1 MIPAASLARGFGAW
15 AHRTLAA
22 GSAPLPRASPGAAFR
37 SSVPPAAGPLV
48 GKPVGLRERAAR
60 RKPWAS
66 SEGSD
71 LTKVDVGT
79 SGTTVPVGRHAGEL
93 PQRRTLKE
101 GQYPTEGLTAAAASG
116 RASEPRQAPQ
126 EPRVWL
132 PSPILGAKL
141 STCSH
146 VELPA
151 RLCAGASGHQ
161 WASGELCSIE
171 QPPRP
176 AVSNRVSRYGDPCG
190 RGGGAL
196 GAQPCSAAGG
206 VGGPSTPGAAA
217 GAGRGQAVKA
227 ALEPPDRMS
236 LCSKGLGLGL
246 GMEAAVAEVGGAVV
260 GVVGPDSAWATAVL
274 ATATGFL
281 VTNAHLLQPGRR
293 AGGERPE
300 PGSEGPVK
308 HPGYNPGRGGP
319 RRSMDAVR
327 GAGDEPGQGRAG
339 LRVRVRMPGGEW
351 RRAVVV
357 YVFQGP
363 LDLAVLALLHQHPK
377 GFGAATSRPEGRS
390 QPSPSARQSASGTEA
405 AGSGPGSWRGP
416 GPDAGFQQGLP
427 LRPAVLCDA
436 APVLGER
443 VAVVG
448 HALLHPR
455 APLEAGV
462 TAGVVARVISERVAS
477 GCEGCAAGAGAEP
490 AMLLTTAAVHSG
502 ASGGAVI
509 SASGRL
515 AALVTSNSRHAATGR
530 PLPALNYSIAAA
542 ALRPLWE
549 TLAAASYADLA
560 PALACSQPGYDPG
573 FLTAA
578 SPEADGAGLAQAET
592 RAGAVAGLEAGSGSS
607 SGQAALA
614 GLRAR
619 LRALDATSPGLASL
633 WALVS
638 PPEEARPGAGPSR
651 SSVQDRGAGVARL
664 ARLLNEKGLQERLG
678 AGPVSSARG
687 AVIDGDRHWRSRL

>member
-1 MIPAASLARGFGAW
+1 MIPAAALARGFGAW

-22 GSAPLPRASPGAAFR
+22 GSAPLPRASPGAAFH
-37 SSVPPAAGPLV
+37 SFVPPAAGPLV
-48 GKPVGLRERAAR
+48 GKHVGLREGAAR

-71 LTKVDVGT
+71 LTKVDVGM
-79 SGTTVPVGRHAGEL
+79 SGTTVPEGRHAGEL
-93 PQRRTLKE
+93 PQRRTLEE
-101 GQYPTEGLTAAAASG
+101 GQYPTEGLMAAAASG
-116 RASEPRQAPQ
+116 RASAPRRSPQ
-126 EPRVWL
+126 EPQVWL
-132 PSPILGAKL
+132 PSPVLGAKF
-141 STCSH
+141 TCSP
-146 VELPA
+146 VELPP
-151 RLCAGASGHQ
+151 RLCAGASAHQ

-176 AVSNRVSRYGDPCG
+176 AVSKRVPCYGEPCG
-190 RGGGAL
+190 RGGDAL

-206 VGGPSTPGAAA
+206 VGGPFAPGAAA
-217 GAGRGQAVKA
+217 SAGRGQAARA
-227 ALEPPDRMS
+227 ALDPPDRLS
-236 LCSKGLGLGL
+236 LCSGAAGPNPNPS
-246 GMEAAVAEVGGAVV
+246 MEAAVAEVAGAVV

-308 HPGYNPGRGGP
+308 HPRRGGP

-327 GAGDEPGQGRAG
+327 GADDEPGQGRVG

-363 LDLAVLALLHQHPK
+363 LDLAVLALLQQHPE
-377 GFGAATSRPEGRS
+377 GFGAATSHPERRA
-390 QPSPSARQSASGTEA
+390 QPLPLARQSALGTEA
-405 AGSGPGSWRGP
+405 AGLGPGSWQGLGP
-416 GPDAGFQQGLP
+416 NGGFQQGLP
-427 LRPAVLCDA
+427 LRPAVLCDT
-436 APVLGER
+436 APVLGQR

-462 TAGVVARVISERVAS
+462 TAGVVARVISESAS
-477 GCEGCAAGAGAEP
+477 SECEGRAAGAGAEP

-549 TLAAASYADLA
+549 TLAAAPYADLA
-560 PALACSQPGYDPG
+560 AALACSQPGCDPG
-573 FLTAA
+573 FPMAG

-592 RAGAVAGLEAGSGSS
+592 RAGAVAGLASGSGSS

-619 LRALDATSPGLASL
+619 LRALDVTSLGLASL
-633 WALVS
+633 WALAS
-638 PPEEARPGAGPSR
+638 PPEETRPGADPSR
-651 SSVQDRGAGVARL
+651 NAVQERGAGVARL
-664 ARLLNEKGLQERLG
+664 ARLLSEKGLQERLG
-678 AGPVSSARG
+678 ADPIASARG
-687 AVIDGDRHWRSRL
+687 AVINSDRHWRSRL